1 MAAALKRG
9 DLYFVKPPGF
19 VGKVRPAVI
28 VQADKYNTDPPSVTV
43 CLLTSHLADSRLRV
57 RIDPAPGNGLSKSS
71 HVMIDKA
78 MSLPLDRLE
87 NRIGAVTAAQLDAI
101 PASLRRRGLGLPVG
115 PARACATRATIA
127 AWRLF

>member
-71 HVMIDKA
+71 HVMIEKA

-101 PASLRRRGLGLPVG
+101 SASLREWLDL
-115 PARACATRATIA
+115 
-127 AWRLF
+127 

>member
-28 VQADKYNTDPPSVTV
+28 VQADKYNADPPSVTV
-43 CLLTSHLADSRLRV
+43 RLLTSHLSDSRLRV
-57 RIDPAPGNGLSKSS
+57 RIGPAPGNGLSKPS

-78 MSLPLDRLE
+78 MSLPLDRLD
-87 NRIGAVTAAQLDAI
+87 NRIGAVTAAQLEEI
-101 PASLRRRGLGLPVG
+101 SASLREWLDL
-115 PARACATRATIA
+115 
-127 AWRLF
+127 